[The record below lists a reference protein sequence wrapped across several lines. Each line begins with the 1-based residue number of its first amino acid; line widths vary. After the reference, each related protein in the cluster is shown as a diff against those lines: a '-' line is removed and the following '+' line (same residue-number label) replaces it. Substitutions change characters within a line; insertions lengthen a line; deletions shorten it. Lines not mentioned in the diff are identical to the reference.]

1 MQPTRQLTQ
10 EEIAEGQRGIRTDE
24 FTATQVQAL
33 VRRMDVSKRKWRHLK
48 QRSQPA
54 YEEALQKENE
64 ELYFNFPSLFH
75 MHAEDRLDST
85 FFEMIQLKRKMEKG
99 EMTAEQASA
108 IVGQKL
114 FNRFV
119 PHVLSNSPAPAAPMS
134 YEDYYRETQ

>member
-10 EEIAEGQRGIRTDE
+10 EEIEEGRRGIRTDE

-33 VRRMDVSKRKWRHLK
+33 VRRMDVSKRKWRQLK
-48 QRSQPA
+48 QRSRAA

-75 MHAEDRLDST
+75 MHAEDRLDAT
-85 FFEMIQLKRKMEKG
+85 FFDMIQLKRKIEKG
-99 EMTAEQASA
+99 EITAEQASA

-119 PHVLSNSPAPAAPMS
+119 PHVISNTTAPTAPMS